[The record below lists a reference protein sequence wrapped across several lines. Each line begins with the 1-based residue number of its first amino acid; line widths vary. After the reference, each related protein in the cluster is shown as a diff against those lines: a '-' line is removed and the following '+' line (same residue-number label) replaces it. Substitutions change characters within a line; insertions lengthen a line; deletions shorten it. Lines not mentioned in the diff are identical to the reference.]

1 VHPGRTAFGG
11 LQRPLGAEKGRS
23 SGVSGNIDE
32 PVSITTPWRTGLTS
46 DHPIPPGPRPAAVPV
61 RTGNQV
67 REFWEA
73 LRNTPEA
80 FRLVWSASR
89 PAALMGISLTL
100 IAAALPAGQAWAGKL
115 IIDGIVEAVR
125 QGIAPEAGLRYV
137 LPYLALEFALV
148 LIGSVTGQVRAL
160 FDRILQSQL
169 TNHVNSLIIRKA
181 IHLDLQF
188 FEDPVFYDT
197 LQNARRQADV
207 SALSI
212 VNSSLQ
218 MLQQGITLLSLVV
231 LLVRF
236 SPWLAVIVFVSAIPT
251 FLSQSQY
258 ADRAFRAVS
267 RRAPEARLLNYLE
280 TLLTGIDTVKEIKL
294 FGLGE
299 PLLGRY
305 RALFTQFYL
314 EDRAIAQ
321 RRTVAGLGWGML
333 SNLAY
338 YGSYAWI
345 VLRTIGGL
353 ITLGDMTM
361 FLAIFRQS
369 QSSIRSLLDSLN
381 RLYESNLFLD
391 NLMKYL
397 KLEPLLIAPANGR
410 AAPAPIRQGIEFR
423 NVSFCYPGS
432 DLYVLRDINLLIKP
446 AERIA
451 LVGLNGAGK
460 TTLIKLLTRLYD
472 PTDGEVLL
480 DGVDLREY
488 DLTSLHQRFGVIFQD
503 FVRYQFTVRENIGF
517 GQVDALDD
525 LARIREAA
533 DRGGAAP
540 IIENMPQ
547 GYDTM
552 LGRRW
557 DKGQELSGGEWQK
570 IALARAFMRR
580 AEVLVL
586 DEPTSALDAEAEYEV
601 FRRFGELMQGRI
613 AVLISHRFSTVR
625 MADRIVVLSAGKILE
640 LGSHAELIR
649 LDGTYARLFNLQ
661 AEGYR

>member
-1 VHPGRTAFGG
+1 MTLNNSTPPG
-11 LQRPLGAEKGRS
+11 QRP
-23 SGVSGNIDE
+23 
-32 PVSITTPWRTGLTS
+32 TS
-46 DHPIPPGPRPAAVPV
+46 LAA
-61 RTGNQV
+61 RMGSQV

-89 PAALMGISLTL
+89 SAALVGVGLTLVAAVIPAA
-100 IAAALPAGQAWAGKL
+100 QAWAGKL
-115 IIDGIVEAVR
+115 IIDSIVNTTR
-125 QGIAPEAGLRYV
+125 QGMEPFASLRSV

-148 LIGSVTGQVRAL
+148 LVSSMIGQVRSL

-181 IHLDLQF
+181 ISLDLQF
-188 FEDPVFYDT
+188 FENPVFYDT

-207 SALSI
+207 SALNI
-212 VNSSLQ
+212 VNATLQ
-218 MLQQGITLLSLVV
+218 MLQQVITLVSLVV
-231 LLVRF
+231 LLLRF
-236 SPWLAVIVFVSAIPT
+236 SPWLAVIVFVSAIPS

-258 ADRAFRAVS
+258 AERAFRAVTH
-267 RRAPEARLLNYLE
+267 RAPEARLLNYLE
-280 TLLTGIDTVKEIKL
+280 TLLTGNDTVKEIKL

-299 PLLGRY
+299 TLLQRY
-305 RALFTQFYL
+305 QALFTRFYL

-321 RRTVAGLGWGML
+321 RRTIAGLGWGIL

-345 VLRTIGGL
+345 VFRTVAGR

-369 QSSIRSLLDSLN
+369 QNSIRSLLDSFN

-391 NLMKYL
+391 NLITYL
-397 KLEPLLIAPANGR
+397 KQQPLLVAPYNGLIAPAV
-410 AAPAPIRQGIEFR
+410 IRQGIEFR
-423 NVSFCYPGS
+423 NVSFQYPGS
-432 DLYVLRDINLLIKP
+432 DACVLRNINLHIQP
-446 AERIA
+446 GERIA

-472 PTDGEVLL
+472 PTEGQILL
-480 DGVDLREY
+480 DGVDLRDYE
-488 DLTSLHQRFGVIFQD
+488 LTSLHQRFGVIFQD
-503 FVRYQFTVRENIGF
+503 FVRYQFTVQENIGF

-525 LARIREAA
+525 LKRIRDAA
-533 DRGGAAP
+533 DRGGAGP

-557 DKGQELSGGEWQK
+557 EKGQELSGGQWQK
-570 IALARAFMRR
+570 IALARAFMRK

-601 FRRFGELMQGRI
+601 FRRFGELMEGRI

-625 MADRIVVLSAGKILE
+625 MADRIVVLAEGKILE
-640 LGSHAELIR
+640 LGSHAELMR
-649 LDGTYARLFNLQ
+649 LDGAYARLFNLQ

>member
-1 VHPGRTAFGG
+1 M
-11 LQRPLGAEKGRS
+11 
-23 SGVSGNIDE
+23 
-32 PVSITTPWRTGLTS
+32 
-46 DHPIPPGPRPAAVPV
+46 
-61 RTGNQV
+61 GNQV

-80 FRLVWSASR
+80 FRLVWFASR
-89 PAALMGISLTL
+89 HGALIGVSLTL
-100 IAAALPAGQAWAGKL
+100 VSAFLPAGQAWAGKL
-115 IIDGIVEAVR
+115 IIDSIVNATR
-125 QGIAPEAGLRYV
+125 QGMEPIAGLRYV
-137 LPYLALEFALV
+137 GPYLALEFGLV
-148 LIGSVTGQVRAL
+148 LIGSLTGQARSL
-160 FDRILQSQL
+160 FDRIIQSQL

-181 IHLDLQF
+181 ISLDLQF
-188 FEDPVFYDT
+188 FENPIFYDT

-207 SALSI
+207 SALNI
-212 VNSSLQ
+212 VNSTLQ
-218 MLQQGITLLSLVV
+218 MVQQVITLASLVV
-231 LLVRF
+231 LLLRF
-236 SPWLAVIVFVSAIPT
+236 SPWLAVIVFVSAVPS

-258 ADRAFRAVS
+258 AERAFRAVS

-280 TLLTGIDTVKEIKL
+280 TLLTGNDTVKEIKL

-299 PLLGRY
+299 PLLKRY
-305 RALFTQFYL
+305 QTLFTQFYL
-314 EDRAIAQ
+314 EDRAIAE
-321 RRTVAGLGWGML
+321 RRTIAGVGWGML
-333 SNLAY
+333 STLTY

-345 VLRTIGGL
+345 VLRTIAGV

-391 NLMKYL
+391 NLMTYL
-397 KLEPLLIAPANGR
+397 KLQPQLVAPANGR

-432 DLYVLRDINLLIKP
+432 EVFVLRDINLHIQP
-446 AERIA
+446 SERIA

-472 PTDGEVLL
+472 PTDGQILL

-525 LARIREAA
+525 LARIKDAA
-533 DRGGAAP
+533 DRGGASP
-540 IIENMPQ
+540 IIEKMPQ

-557 DKGQELSGGEWQK
+557 EKGQELSGGQWQK
-570 IALARAFMRR
+570 IALARAFMRK

-601 FRRFGELMQGRI
+601 FQRFGELIEGRI

-640 LGSHAELIR
+640 VGSHAELIQ
-649 LDGTYARLFNLQ
+649 LDGVYARLFNLQ

>member
-1 VHPGRTAFGG
+1 M
-11 LQRPLGAEKGRS
+11 
-23 SGVSGNIDE
+23 
-32 PVSITTPWRTGLTS
+32 
-46 DHPIPPGPRPAAVPV
+46 
-61 RTGNQV
+61 
-67 REFWEA
+67 REFWKA

-89 PAALMGISLTL
+89 KAALVGAGLTLVAAFLPAA
-100 IAAALPAGQAWAGKL
+100 QAWAGKL
-115 IIDGIVEAVR
+115 IIDAIVSAAD
-125 QGIAPEAGLRYV
+125 QGMQPVAGLRYV
-137 LPYLALEFALV
+137 APYLALEFVLV
-148 LIGSVTGQVRAL
+148 LIGSMTSQVRSL

-181 IHLDLQF
+181 ISLDLQF
-188 FEDPVFYDT
+188 FENPIFYDT

-207 SALSI
+207 SALNI
-212 VNSSLQ
+212 VNSTLQ
-218 MLQQGITLLSLVV
+218 MVQQTITLISLVV
-231 LLVRF
+231 LLFRF
-236 SPWLAVIVFVSAIPT
+236 SPWLAVLVFAAAIPA

-258 ADRAFRAVS
+258 AERAFRAVS

-280 TLLTGIDTVKEIKL
+280 TLLTGNDTVKEIKL

-299 PLLGRY
+299 PLLKRY
-305 RALFTQFYL
+305 QGLFTQFYL
-314 EDRAIAQ
+314 EDRAIAE
-321 RRTVAGLGWGML
+321 RRTAAGLGWGML

-345 VLRTIGGL
+345 VLRTVAGL

-391 NLMKYL
+391 NLMTYL
-397 KLEPLLIAPANGR
+397 KQEPLLAAPANGLT
-410 AAPAPIRQGIEFR
+410 APAPIRHGIEFK
-423 NVSFCYPGS
+423 NVTFRYPGS
-432 DLYVLRDINLLIKP
+432 DMNVLRDINLHIRP
-446 AERIA
+446 GERIA

-472 PTDGEVLL
+472 PTSGQVLL
-480 DGVDLREY
+480 DGIDLRDY

-525 LARIREAA
+525 LARIQDAA
-533 DRGGAAP
+533 NRGGASP
-540 IIENMPQ
+540 IIENLPQ
-547 GYDTM
+547 DYDTM

-557 DKGQELSGGEWQK
+557 EKGQELSGGQWQK
-570 IALARAFMRR
+570 IALARAFMRK

-601 FRRFGELMQGRI
+601 FRRFGELIEDRI

-625 MADRIVVLSAGKILE
+625 MADRIVVLSAGKIIE
-640 LGSHAELIR
+640 LGSHAELMQ
-649 LDGTYARLFNLQ
+649 LDGAYARLFNLQ